1 MKNVG
6 LCLEILYKLVLFIFR
21 MYLEPQNL
29 LRPLVSVQQ
38 LNLPDL
44 PTMNHWFNLQTLMST
59 LDNGIPELLV
69 PKVHLFY

>member
-44 PTMNHWFNLQTLMST
+44 PTMNHWFNLQMLMST
-59 LDNGIPELLV
+59 LDNGIPELQV
-69 PKVHLFY
+69 PKVYLFY